1 MNRKLFNLF
10 SLIAILTLLL
20 PAGGMPVTAVAAQAR
35 KSGRRQQHPGQ

>member
-1 MNRKLFNLF
+1 MNRKLFNLSS
-10 SLIAILTLLL
+10 SLVILALLL